1 MLFLPLLKD
10 LTMAKREVPVLPDDV
25 AQVMKTIG
33 QKLIEHRQSAGSN
46 YKKFAESKGINSMTF
61 WRMQKG
67 EDYKMS
73 SFLQVLLKIGV
84 SPEEFFTGIK

>member
-1 MLFLPLLKD
+1 MLFLPLLKY
-10 LTMAKREVPVLPDDV
+10 LIMAKREVPILPDDV

-33 QKLIEHRQSAGSN
+33 QRLTEHRQIVERN
-46 YKKFAESKGINSMTF
+46 YKKFANSHDINNMTL

-73 SFLQVLLKIGV
+73 SFLQVLLKLGI
-84 SPEEFFTGIK
+84 SPEDFFKGIK

>member
-1 MLFLPLLKD
+1 MLFLPLLKE

-33 QKLIEHRQSAGSN
+33 RRLIEYRQRDGSN
-46 YKKFAESKGINSMTF
+46 YKIFAESQGINSMTL

-73 SFLQVLLKIGV
+73 TFVEVLLKIGV
-84 SPEEFFTGIK
+84 SPEEFFKGIK

>member
-1 MLFLPLLKD
+1 M
-10 LTMAKREVPVLPDDV
+10 REVPVLPDDV

-33 QKLIEHRQSAGSN
+33 QKLTEYRQGVDRN
-46 YKKFAESKGINSMTF
+46 YKKFAKSQGINNMTL

-84 SPEEFFTGIK
+84 TPEEFFKGIK